1 MTAIKVEI
9 PVDKLTA
16 AKGHRKNIKHIEDFI
31 VGGVAASLHM
41 SAFGYTDLYAKNMQ
55 VINHF
60 ATKLSFLYLELSDVT
75 TDKQEREENILR
87 AVELNPSISVNKK
100 HIIITGLYQIKRVV
114 EGKDHSSGKAN
125 YCITNR
131 NEQEVVDLNA
141 KIDDAR
147 KKLADNPSIL
157 EQYS

>member
-1 MTAIKVEI
+1 MCWKELKTIWKQLTKNFLVNSNHAKVYIRRGISARMTAIKVEI

-60 ATKLSFLYLELSDVT
+60 ATKFY
-75 TDKQEREENILR
+75 
-87 AVELNPSISVNKK
+87 
-100 HIIITGLYQIKRVV
+100 
-114 EGKDHSSGKAN
+114 EGKLFTWNESSLTKVYQPLKSPGKLSVP
-125 YCITNR
+125 
-131 NEQEVVDLNA
+131 EQTS
-141 KIDDAR
+141 
-147 KKLADNPSIL
+147 NPIL
-157 EQYS
+157 PGHEICAYVLKNFQ